1 MYNRLYERKNFLGC
15 SIKRETGQLEKKKT
29 KDGKILFKK
38 ALVNGFWLTSESCS
52 WFYKVVT
59 KIVLDVQFVKKVHL
73 EMVIGQQS
81 RGA

>member
-15 SIKRETGQLEKKKT
+15 SIKRETGQLEKKT
-29 KDGKILFKK
+29 KDGKNLFKK

-52 WFYKVVT
+52 WFYKVAT

>member
-15 SIKRETGQLEKKKT
+15 SIKRETGQLKKKT
-29 KDGKILFKK
+29 KDGKNLFKK

>member
-15 SIKRETGQLEKKKT
+15 SIKRETGQLEKKT
-29 KDGKILFKK
+29 KDGKNLFKK
-38 ALVNGFWLTSESCS
+38 ALVNGVWLTSESCS

>member
-15 SIKRETGQLEKKKT
+15 SIKRQTGQLEKKT
-29 KDGKILFKK
+29 KDGKNLFKK

-52 WFYKVVT
+52 WFYKVAT

>member
-1 MYNRLYERKNFLGC
+1 MDNRLYERKNFLGC
-15 SIKRETGQLEKKKT
+15 SIKRETGQLEKKT
-29 KDGKILFKK
+29 KDGKNLFKK

>member
-15 SIKRETGQLEKKKT
+15 SIKRETGQLEKKT
-29 KDGKILFKK
+29 KDGKNLFKK

-59 KIVLDVQFVKKVHL
+59 KIVLDVQFVKKVPL